1 MRLLIFIFFFI
12 TSCSND
18 MNIESFSKN
27 TPAFKLEEYFN
38 GKTEAWGMF
47 HDSDGNSNRVI
58 KDDDNDDRFNNLH
71 T

>member
-27 TPAFKLEEYFN
+27 EFIVGARDSCVSILELARQNKKRMALKDFYN
-38 GKTEAWGMF
+38 GARNF
-47 HDSDGNSNRVI
+47 LDDSENFSN
-58 KDDDNDDRFNNLH
+58 
-71 T
+71 

>member
-38 GKTEAWGMF
+38 GKTEAWGMLKWF
-47 HDSDGNSNRVI
+47 VSRMTYNSC
-58 KDDDNDDRFNNLH
+58 K
-71 T
+71 